1 MNEMN
6 EKKSGRL
13 ASINP
18 PKRFVGLHAHS
29 GFSTYDGL
37 DYPQEHIDYVIENGM
52 DAWSLTDHGHMNG
65 FGHAYLHA
73 EKLKKSGKNFKFI
86 PGCEMYIHPDLEQWK
101 RDLEASKEKPAKDE
115 SILTPITAVVDGNDE
130 TTDIGT
136 DEASLTIENEDET
149 KSGKYNDP
157 VKRRHHLVV
166 LPKTS
171 IGLQRLFHLV
181 SRGYLEGFYRFPRV
195 DYSMLKEAAKGGH
208 LMVSTACLGGAMSYD
223 VFSKLQKIK
232 FEDLSYSLLDDP
244 RLMESVLL
252 EMGNTYQHL
261 ADAVGRENVCL
272 ELQFNKLPA
281 QHLVNRAMIEF
292 AKRNSL
298 TDRLVVTCDSHYS
311 RPENWK
317 EREIYKKLGWLNYQ
331 NFDPNLLP
339 KTKDDLKCELYPK
352 NASQAWDSYLST
364 GAGMDFYDDSFIRD
378 AIERTHD
385 IVHNEIGEIHPDRTM
400 KLPSYVIPEGLSE
413 DRALLESCKKGLVWR
428 GLAEKPEYI
437 DRVKYELG
445 IIKSKKFSRY
455 FLTMKAIMDIAR
467 EHMLLGPGR
476 GSAAGS
482 VVAYI
487 LGITNLDPIEYDLSF
502 ERFLNPHRCLKPE
515 TLVQTPNGSQQIVDL
530 REGDFVIGGSGN
542 SKKVKSK
549 FISKS
554 KRIYR
559 FKVEKQTIEC
569 SPNHL
574 WLIER
579 DGQIIE
585 LQAKDILPSDKFL
598 MR

>member
-1 MNEMN
+1 
-6 EKKSGRL
+6 
-13 ASINP
+13 
-18 PKRFVGLHAHS
+18 
-29 GFSTYDGL
+29 
-37 DYPQEHIDYVIENGM
+37 M

-73 EKLKKSGKNFKFI
+73 EKLRKSGKNFKFI

-101 RDLEASKEKPAKDE
+101 RDLEASKEKPVKDE

-130 TTDIGT
+130 TTDLGT

-157 VKRRHHLVV
+157 IKRRHHLVV

-208 LMVSTACLGGAMSYD
+208 LLVSTACLGGAMSYD
-223 VFSKLQKIK
+223 VFSKLQRVK
-232 FEDLSYSLLDDP
+232 FDDLSYALLDDP
-244 RLMESVLL
+244 HLMESVLL
-252 EMGNTYQHL
+252 EMGNTYEKL

-298 TDRLVVTCDSHYS
+298 VDRLVVTGDSHYS

-331 NFDPNLLP
+331 SFDPNSLP
-339 KTKDDLKCELYPK
+339 KSPEELKCELYPK
-352 NASQAWDSYLST
+352 NANQTWDSYRST
-364 GAGMDFYDDSFIRD
+364 TAGMDFYDDGFVRD

-385 IVHNEIGEIHPDRTM
+385 IVHNEIGDVHPDRSM
-400 KLPSYVIPEGLSE
+400 KLPSYVVPEGLTE
-413 DRALLESCKKGLVWR
+413 DRALLEACKEGLVWR
-428 GLAEKPEYI
+428 GLADKQEYI
-437 DRVKYELG
+437 DRIKYELG
-445 IIKSKKFSRY
+445 IIKNKKFSRY
-455 FLTMKAIMDIAR
+455 FLTMKAIMDVAR

-476 GSAAGS
+476 GCFLPHSRVKMADGLFAPIATI
-482 VVAYI
+482 VVGDEVIDAYGEKQKVI
-487 LGITNLDPIEYDLSF
+487 DTLTYDVD
-502 ERFLNPHRCLKPE
+502 EE
-515 TLVQTPNGSQQIVDL
+515 LVQLEFEDGKI
-530 REGDFVIGGSGN
+530 
-542 SKKVKSK
+542 
-549 FISKS
+549 
-554 KRIYR
+554 
-559 FKVEKQTIEC
+559 IEC
-569 SPNHL
+569 T
-574 WLIER
+574 
-579 DGQIIE
+579 
-585 LQAKDILPSDKFL
+585 KDHEILTHNRGWVCAQDLDSDDDIVEV
-598 MR
+598 